1 MVRKYVYIILGL
13 ICVALAYI
21 GIVIPGI
28 PTTPFLLLAVWFFSK
43 SSNRLELWITQHKIF
58 GQVILDWKDGRGIRT
73 RSKIYAVILII
84 LSFSSTIYI
93 AFPYYIDIIFIL
105 GAIVLCTF
113 IISRPN
119 PDKK

>member
-1 MVRKYVYIILGL
+1 MVRYLYIISGL
-13 ICVALAYI
+13 VCVSLAYI
-21 GIVIPGI
+21 GIAMPGI

-58 GQVILDWKDGRGIRT
+58 GQVILDWKEGKGIRSK
-73 RSKIYAVILII
+73 SKIYAVILII
-84 LSFSSTIYI
+84 ISFSSTIYI
-93 AFPYYIDIIFIL
+93 AFPYYIDIIFVL
-105 GAIVLCTF
+105 GAIALCTF